1 MLPIWW
7 VKKTLWLRIACLLS
21 TIQPPTL
28 PSSLMTSSPPL
39 PCHGVLTHE
48 EGGDRF
54 REIQTVEEVESED
67 DGSSGGVP
75 YWINSLLIH
84 FLPNQLKAK
93 PNLVRPL
100 QDDSQLWL
108 VWTAELS
115 WGICSSPTASWGS
128 RAEVRLRVG
137 SMDIYKRLI

>member
-1 MLPIWW
+1 M
-7 VKKTLWLRIACLLS
+7 
-21 TIQPPTL
+21 
-28 PSSLMTSSPPL
+28 
-39 PCHGVLTHE
+39 LTHVTHDE

-108 VWTAELS
+108 VWTAGPLDDGLRNGALELLS
-115 WGICSSPTASWGS
+115 F
-128 RAEVRLRVG
+128 
-137 SMDIYKRLI
+137 